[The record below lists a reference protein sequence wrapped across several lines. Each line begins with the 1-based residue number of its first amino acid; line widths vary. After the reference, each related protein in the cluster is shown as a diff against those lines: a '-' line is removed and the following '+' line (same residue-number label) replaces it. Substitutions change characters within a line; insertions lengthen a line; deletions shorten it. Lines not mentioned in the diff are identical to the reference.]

1 MSELADSHC
10 RRSSDYPS
18 RCAVCPGCWALLTTL
33 HCVEPQVDPHLTRF
47 IAELKL
53 RDASAGEPMEV
64 AAPEGEAPP
73 LAHMPSEPT
82 PPATEL
88 DAKVH
93 PPFCSLAGRS
103 WPARDTGAV
112 GVAAL

>member
-1 MSELADSHC
+1 VLGAAD
-10 RRSSDYPS
+10 
-18 RCAVCPGCWALLTTL
+18 LLL
-33 HCVEPQVDPHLTRF
+33 SGLQVDPHLTRF

-88 DAKVH
+88 DAKVL
-93 PPFCSLAGRS
+93 SL
-103 WPARDTGAV
+103 PARFLADTDCQILV
-112 GVAAL
+112 QSVWLRCSRDT

>member
-1 MSELADSHC
+1 MSELADSN
-10 RRSSDYPS
+10 RRRFLCSRPS
-18 RCAVCPGCWALLTTL
+18 LCHTPWVLGAGRHADHRHSVG
-33 HCVEPQVDPHLTRF
+33 PQVDPHLTRF

-64 AAPEGEAPP
+64 AAPGGEAPP

-93 PPFCSLAGRS
+93 HRSCSLAGLR
-103 WPARDTGAV
+103 A
-112 GVAAL
+112 